1 MSKGVFIR
9 GFQLFLIAIVFPQAT
24 FQNTAHSTDSTN
36 SSVSSNATA
45 TALNATFTDGSAV
58 FPTDATI
65 DPIISPSVTDSTQS
79 ITDQT
84 PLSTDLSP
92 YPFTF
97 NDNAPII
104 TNQSRATTAST
115 NDLRA
120 EMNSS
125 YPTNST
131 NSSAT
136 TFTDDRAV
144 LPTDATIAP
153 ITSPLGCLCDVTPD
167 FCDIGCCCDVM
178 DCGFLNLS
186 SVFNNCG
193 QDAGSGVCLESW
205 LMLRTQIDPALVT
218 LTGNLLCVQRE
229 GEKQSAAQTSSARFQ
244 PKSIYPCLL
253 RELTAFNSQKNKFYK
268 ADDIILT
275 YYDRTSIVSTL
286 GQPSPGLASSACIN
300 HNPARFLRSSSL
312 SCSRA
317 VTAQSCADD
326 RSLNALTYYN
336 GFGLLR
342 VPCTQ
347 VENSPE
353 YVIPISTVIDWPEP
367 LEQNGSCLNVVSK
380 VEYVIEYTSKGEIAK
395 ATLNTELLNTTID
408 TQLQQKH
415 VIIFQLATLTHPMAT
430 PIPPSPPEGL
440 KPEALLVGWF
450 GEKSQ
455 PLTVLGLSED
465 GGCSADLSNRTPV
478 LFRQNTV
485 TGCTFRPLSSDCG
498 VLRAELLGILAGV
511 TVPDM
516 ISMTAGSQTD
526 QSRVISLDCST
537 PASEARE
544 TGCLLPVSLSLQV
557 LWAQRGLRVLPQNHI
572 LGAKFIFGC
581 QRLKCPLRSSVP
593 LTTEVMFSDA
603 TVYPEAP
610 GWERQPEWK
619 FPFDFFSRGVGEF
632 DQE

>member
-1 MSKGVFIR
+1 MSKVSFC
-9 GFQLFLIAIVFPQAT
+9 GFLLVLIAIVFPQAT
-24 FQNTAHSTDSTN
+24 FQNTAQHHSTDSTN
-36 SSVSSNATA
+36 SSVSSNVTA
-45 TALNATFTDGSAV
+45 AAPTATFTNGSAV
-58 FPTDATI
+58 FPTDATTE
-65 DPIISPSVTDSTQS
+65 PIISPSVTES

-97 NDNAPII
+97 TDNAPIL
-104 TNQSRATTAST
+104 TNQSRSTTASS

-120 EMNSS
+120 DINSS

-131 NSSAT
+131 DSSAT
-136 TFTDDRAV
+136 ASPRGTFTDDRAV
-144 LPTDATIAP
+144 LPTDATTEP

-167 FCDIGCCCDVM
+167 FCNIGCCCDVM
-178 DCGFLNLS
+178 DCGLLNLS

-193 QDAGSGVCLESW
+193 QDAGCGVCLESW

-218 LTGNLLCVQRE
+218 LNGNLLCVQRE
-229 GEKQSAAQTSSARFQ
+229 EEKPSAAQTSSARLQ
-244 PKSIYPCLL
+244 PKSIYPFLL
-253 RELTAFNSQKNKFYK
+253 RELTAFNSQKKKFYK

-275 YYDRTSIVSTL
+275 YYDRTAIVSTL
-286 GQPSPGLASSACIN
+286 GQPSPGPVSSACIN

-326 RSLNALTYYN
+326 RSLNALTYYT

-342 VPCTQ
+342 VPSAQ
-347 VENSPE
+347 IENSPE
-353 YVIPISTVIDWPEP
+353 FVIPISTVSDWPEP

-395 ATLNTELLNTTID
+395 ATLNTELLNTTVD

-440 KPEALLVGWF
+440 KPESLLVGWF

-465 GGCSADLSNRTPV
+465 GGCSADLGNRTHI
-478 LFRQNTV
+478 LFKQNTV
-485 TGCTFRPLSSDCG
+485 TGCTFRSLSSDCG

-526 QSRVISLDCST
+526 QSRVISQDCST
-537 PASEARE
+537 PAS
-544 TGCLLPVSLSLQV
+544 V
-557 LWAQRGLRVLPQNHI
+557 LWAQRGLRALPQNHI

-610 GWERQPEWK
+610 GGERQPEWK
-619 FPFDFFSRGVGEF
+619 FPFDFFFQRGWRF
-632 DQE
+632 